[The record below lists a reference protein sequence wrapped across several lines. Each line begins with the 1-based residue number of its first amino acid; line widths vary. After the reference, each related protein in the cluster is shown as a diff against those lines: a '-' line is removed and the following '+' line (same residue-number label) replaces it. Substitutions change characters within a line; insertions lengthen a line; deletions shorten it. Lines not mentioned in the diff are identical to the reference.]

1 MPTYPVLWAHDAVRE
16 RTLSFDGESEGLP
29 RTATDP
35 AEQRAVDAKVAN
47 VWASASQCHFNRD
60 FRFNSQAT
68 AMQFT
73 PRLTMGGR
81 AWVSIKLTSTD
92 LEKILVLWGNS
103 ALGILLYW
111 WHANKQQSG
120 RGSIGISA
128 LQTLP
133 VLDIRNLDKGQLT
146 EATKLFDEISK
157 KPLLPLHQMEVDMTR
172 IELDTKFFTRVLG
185 VQPSIL
191 ASGGQLD
198 LLRRKMAL
206 EPSICGAKLPK

>member
-1 MPTYPVLWAHDAVRE
+1 
-16 RTLSFDGESEGLP
+16 
-29 RTATDP
+29 
-35 AEQRAVDAKVAN
+35 
-47 VWASASQCHFNRD
+47 
-60 FRFNSQAT
+60 
-68 AMQFT
+68 
-73 PRLTMGGR
+73 MGGR